1 MQVMRL
7 LTSLALLGVSSGFS
21 VLGGMGRRVSSVSMN
36 AFDASKTAVVLIE
49 YQNDFT
55 SEGGK
60 LYEAVK
66 PGESVISLPILLL
79 FLRSVFHLLNFL
91 VIRMY
96 IYVVMDSS
104 NMMQNSVDLVK
115 AARAKGAKIVHV
127 PISFSDSYN
136 EIAPEAYGILANVK
150 AGTYL
155 LCVIFFLCDVLSH
168 LNSCLLNI

>member
-1 MQVMRL
+1 MRI
-7 LTSLALLGVSSGFS
+7 LTSLALFGVSSGFS
-21 VLGGMGRRVSSVSMN
+21 VVGGMGRRALSSVSMN

-66 PGESVISLPILLL
+66 PGELVISQPILLL
-79 FLRSVFHLLNFL
+79 FLRSVFHLFNFL
-91 VIRMY
+91 VIRIY